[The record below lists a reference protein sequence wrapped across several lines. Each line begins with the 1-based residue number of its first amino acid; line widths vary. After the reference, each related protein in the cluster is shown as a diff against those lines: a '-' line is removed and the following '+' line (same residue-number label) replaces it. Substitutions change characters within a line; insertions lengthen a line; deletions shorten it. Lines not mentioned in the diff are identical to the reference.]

1 MGSQQLLL
9 VLVGVLM
16 IGMMISFGIVMFVDN
31 ASASNRDAV
40 ANELAQYAS
49 KAQAF
54 QKRPK
59 CIGGGGGSFEGFS
72 LGSPDKSNLNG
83 VFSVVDPTQ
92 AHVTIQGLGKETGY
106 DNATPVK
113 VAVRV
118 SADSI
123 AVQEL
128 N

>member
-9 VLVGVLM
+9 ILVGVLM
-16 IGMMISFGIVMFVDN
+16 IGLMIAFGIMMFVDS

-40 ANELAQYAS
+40 ANDLAQFAS
-49 KAQAF
+49 KAQAY
-54 QKRPK
+54 QKKPK
-59 CIGGGGGSFEGFS
+59 CIGGGGGSFVGFS
-72 LGSPDKSNLNG
+72 LGSPEKKNLNG
-83 VFSVVDPTQ
+83 AFTVVDPTQ
-92 AHVTIQGLGKETGY
+92 VHVMIQGLGKETGY
-106 DNATPVK
+106 DKQTPVK

-123 AVQEL
+123 AVEEL